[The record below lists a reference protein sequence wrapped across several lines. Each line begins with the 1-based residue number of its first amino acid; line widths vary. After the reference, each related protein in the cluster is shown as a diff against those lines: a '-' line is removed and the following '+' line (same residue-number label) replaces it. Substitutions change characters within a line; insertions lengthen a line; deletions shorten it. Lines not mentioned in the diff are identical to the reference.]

1 MHVIRLNQFV
11 RRVTCGAMLGSAVL
25 AVAATVPLTSMAAEV
40 AIPVQKVDPALR
52 ARLPQGIVTAG
63 FMTSVNEGSFPP
75 YSVVKSAHELDG
87 ASGDL
92 VLALGQLFGVQVR
105 HEAVSGLSAV
115 LSGLKT
121 GRYQLAI
128 GPIGD
133 FPDREKVNDFVD
145 WVQEFVVFGV
155 PKGNPEK
162 ISTLESTC
170 GKRIAVMAAGSAEKV
185 MQNQTKLC
193 VSQGKPAINIL
204 SYTDQPTSILAVRSN
219 RADAFFSSQ
228 APLTYFVQQSK
239 GQLELSGVGQAN
251 GFHDLFQGAVVQ
263 KDSPLGPLLV
273 DAIQK
278 LIDNGTYA
286 QIMQKWGLSGNMIK
300 QAGLNLPGKLAAA
313 GGKPTDK
320 PGAK

>member
-1 MHVIRLNQFV
+1 MHMARLKKIA
-11 RRVTCGAMLGSAVL
+11 RSTTRAVTIGSAL
-25 AVAATVPLTSMAAEV
+25 LSMAVTAAPATMAADV
-40 AIPVQKVDPALR
+40 AIPVQKVDAALR

-75 YSVVKSAHELDG
+75 YTVVKSAHELDG

-92 VLALGQLFGVQVR
+92 VIALGQLLGVQVK

-155 PKGNPEK
+155 PKGNPAK
-162 ISTLESTC
+162 ITTLDSTC

-185 MQNQTKLC
+185 MQNQARLC
-193 VSQGKPAINIL
+193 VTQGKPTVNIL

-228 APLTYFVQQSK
+228 APLTYFVQQSQ
-239 GQLELSGVGQAN
+239 GQLELSGVGQPN
-251 GFHDLFQGAVVQ
+251 GFHDLYQGAVVQ

-286 QIMQKWGLSGNMIK
+286 KIMQKWGLTGNMIK
-300 QAGLNLPGKLAAA
+300 TTGLNLPGKLAAGTEKA
-313 GGKPTDK
+313 SDK
-320 PGAK
+320 QAAK

>member
-1 MHVIRLNQFV
+1 MHMTRLKNIARSMTYAALV
-11 RRVTCGAMLGSAVL
+11 GSAVL
-25 AVAATVPLTSMAAEV
+25 SLNMAAPATAMAADA

-52 ARLPQGIVTAG
+52 ARLPKSIVTAG

-92 VLALGQLFGVQVR
+92 VVALGQLLGVQVR

-115 LSGLKT
+115 LSGLKA
-121 GRYQLAI
+121 GRYQFAI

-155 PKGNPEK
+155 PKGNPAK
-162 ISTLESTC
+162 ITTLDSTC

-193 VSQGKPAINIL
+193 VAQGKPAVNIL
-204 SYTDQPTSILAVRSN
+204 SYTDQPTSILEVRSN

-228 APLTYFVQQSK
+228 APLTYFVQQSQ

-251 GFHDLFQGAVVQ
+251 GFHDLYQGAVVP
-263 KDSPLGPLLV
+263 KDSPLGPLLG

-286 QIMQKWGLSGNMIK
+286 QIMQKWGLGGNMIK
-300 QAGLNLPGKLAAA
+300 KAGLNLPGQLAAA
-313 GGKPTDK
+313 AEKQV
-320 PGAK
+320 AK